1 MKVKLLRAFQELSDA
16 ELVEMAIAG
25 DENSFEEIVRRYQR
39 SIASYVYKMIGDYE
53 TSLDIT
59 QEVFIKVYNNLT
71 SYSSDYKFSTWIYK
85 IAHNATIDYLRR
97 NYKDQ
102 ETDSETSFLT
112 LESRLPTPE
121 RESEAKECLEEIK
134 AVIECLP
141 PSYRELILLR
151 HSHDLSYE
159 EIAEVTSLPIG
170 TVKNRLFRARAEMK
184 KLLSKRGFNF

>member
-134 AVIECLP
+134 A
-141 PSYRELILLR
+141 
-151 HSHDLSYE
+151 
-159 EIAEVTSLPIG
+159 
-170 TVKNRLFRARAEMK
+170 
-184 KLLSKRGFNF
+184 